1 MPVTS
6 ASTSEPVTGRRP
18 RRSSDEVKRLL
29 MDAAR
34 QTFHSGYPSARTK
47 DIADR
52 AGVGEK
58 VLFRHFGSKAGL
70 FEATVVDSF
79 ATFLS
84 EHIAA
89 WRDHFE
95 QQPHDGRQPITAYIA
110 GLYDVLVD
118 NRDLLRTYLGSA
130 NDRSTD
136 TNPDLLGRVLQP
148 LDELSI
154 QERATLG
161 WGPIDIVITTRAT
174 FGMLM
179 SLAIYDDF
187 LFPGGIRPSRDAV
200 VHECTALVL
209 DGWMHRT

>member
-1 MPVTS
+1 MPVSS
-6 ASTSEPVTGRRP
+6 ASNTGLIAGRRA

-34 QTFHSGYPSARTK
+34 ETFRSGYPSARTK

-79 ATFLS
+79 ATFLG

-89 WRDHFE
+89 WRGHFE
-95 QQPHDGRQPITAYIA
+95 QQPHDGRRPITAYIA

-130 NDRSTD
+130 NERSAD
-136 TNPDLLGRVLQP
+136 SSRDLLGRVLQP
-148 LDELSI
+148 LDELST
-154 QERATLG
+154 QERAALG
-161 WGPIDIVITTRAT
+161 WGPIDIVVTTRAT

-187 LFPGGIRPSRDAV
+187 LFPGGIRPARDAV
-200 VHECTALVL
+200 VKECTALVL